1 MKNNKAISLITLV
14 IILGVMVL
22 IGCAIAAIVVGTN
35 KNKEKLLENNTN
47 VEINNQENA
56 IEENVQ
62 SNEIVNVPIKDEIV
76 FTKEYLQSGKIS
88 GNVEIIENSVDNLI
102 ILSIT
107 GTSDNDA
114 TQISNPATKN
124 RWYKTI
130 NFDDYNTLEFYAR
143 KGHDD
148 GDMMVGIDKN
158 IITRIRF
165 TEFPTTWTKYQIDVS
180 GYTGQH
186 TLVLAGGYADRSG
199 SIDSNT
205 QYCNIKLKP

>member
-14 IILGVMVL
+14 IILGVIVIM
-22 IGCAIAAIVVGTN
+22 GCTIAAIIVGTN
-35 KNKEKLLENNTN
+35 KNNQKMQENKINIEN
-47 VEINNQENA
+47 NNQEN
-56 IEENVQ
+56 ISEENTQ
-62 SNEIVNVPIKDEIV
+62 SNEVISVPTKDEIV

-88 GNVEIIENSVDNLI
+88 GNVEIIENSVDKLI

-114 TQISNPATKN
+114 TQISNPSTKN
-124 RWYKTI
+124 RWSKTI

-158 IITRIRF
+158 IITRVRF
-165 TEFPTTWTKYQIDVS
+165 TQFPTTWTKYQIDVS
-180 GYTGQH
+180 EYTGQH
-186 TLVLAGGYADRSG
+186 TLILAGGYADKSG
-199 SIDSNT
+199 SVDSNT